1 VVHPSPRCFPQ
12 RLVHKK
18 HSRVAPV
25 CEPTPL
31 PQTNRQG
38 VSAGGRGTV
47 VDAWQSGRTSQTVAR
62 QGVWAPS
69 VQGRIHSVSA
79 KSAPIAR
86 HNKNTQPPAPT
97 PYRFASHSAKVLPLR
112 ASLSSKGAGFQYA
125 SPSSLPK
132 RTMVSYTV
140 FRPTSSA

>member
-1 VVHPSPRCFPQ
+1 M
-12 RLVHKK
+12 
-18 HSRVAPV
+18 
-25 CEPTPL
+25 
-31 PQTNRQG
+31 
-38 VSAGGRGTV
+38 

-62 QGVWAPS
+62 QGGRAPS

-79 KSAPIAR
+79 KSAPTAK

-97 PYRFASHSAKVLPLR
+97 PYRFASHSEKVLPLR
-112 ASLSSKGAGFQYA
+112 ASLSSKGAGFQCS

-140 FRPTSSA
+140 FSPTSSA